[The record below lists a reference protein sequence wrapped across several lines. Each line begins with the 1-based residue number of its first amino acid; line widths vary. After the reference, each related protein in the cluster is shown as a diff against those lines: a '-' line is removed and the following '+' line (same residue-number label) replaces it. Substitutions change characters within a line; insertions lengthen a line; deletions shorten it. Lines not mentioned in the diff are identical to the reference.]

1 MFRIV
6 LTIAISIFVVF
17 SILAQQTAVVVG
29 KITDINNDSPIEFV
43 TIFIDGTNTFVESDV
58 NGKYTI
64 KIPVKSKINL
74 KYRRIGYKEVSYSC
88 RPLEHDERFEVN
100 VALPSSESNLEVIIK
115 ESRLQESGMIKE
127 NVSELKYLPTTTG
140 NLESILPHIALGAS
154 SGTGGELSSQYNVRG
169 GNYDENLVYVNDFEI
184 YRPQLIRQGQQ
195 EGLTFANMDLVKDLS
210 FSSGGFQAKYGDK
223 MSSVLDI
230 KYKRADSLRASV
242 SGSLLGGS
250 AHIEGSLNLDSTH
263 YKKFRYLVGARYKDT
278 RYILGSLDTKGEYTP
293 HFTDIQAYL
302 TYDLSRSWQVGF
314 LGNFNRSVYNFQP
327 SSRNTASGL
336 VNFAL
341 QLYTVFEGQQNDD
354 FETNLAGLSFT
365 YLPDRK
371 KNPLFWK
378 ILVSNYQSREKESL
392 DISGYYR
399 LGELDSDP
407 GSSTF
412 GSLISI
418 LGVGTQQQFVRNVLK
433 TNVSNIEVK
442 GGIEL
447 QNSNNTNSIKTHFL
461 QWSTKAQ
468 MESIQDK
475 LNEWERIDSAG
486 YSLPVQDSLL
496 LLNYVLKT
504 KNELNSL
511 RVNGYFQD
519 TYTYRKEDKHEMQ
532 ISGGIRYTYW
542 SLNSEINLSPR
553 AQILYKPLSWKSDI
567 SFILSGG
574 VYFQPPFYRELR
586 NTIGVV
592 NKNVEAQKSLHL
604 VSGMTW
610 DFNWGRFSSKKF
622 RLILEAYYKKLNN
635 LVSYDVENVR
645 IRYAGENNATGYITG
660 LDLRVNGEFVPG
672 AESWFNISFL
682 RAREKLNGVVHKIR
696 EVGSATGEI
705 VNDVPRPTD
714 QLMTLSIFFQDYL
727 KKNKN
732 IKMHLNATVG
742 TGLPFG
748 IPDNNIEYRNTYR
761 FNAYHRVDVGF
772 SFLLYDRNTM
782 KNKKPNHF
790 LRFTRSSWLS
800 LEVFNL
806 LKVSNTASNTWIKTI
821 YNSEYAIPNY
831 LTSRRL
837 NIRFRL
843 DL

>member
-1 MFRIV
+1 MFRLIYIF
-6 LTIAISIFVVF
+6 LLICLGSMIAN
-17 SILAQQTAVVVG
+17 AQQSATIVG
-29 KITDINNDSPIEFV
+29 KITDVSNDTPIEFV
-43 TIFIDGTNTFVESDV
+43 TIFIDGTNTFVESDI

-64 KIPVKSKINL
+64 KIPAKSKTVL
-74 KYRRIGYKEVSYSC
+74 KFRRIGYKEITYNC
-88 RPLEHDERFEVN
+88 KQLEHDDRFEVN
-100 VALPSSESNLEVIIK
+100 VALPPSESNVEVIIK
-115 ESRLQESGMIKE
+115 ESRVQGGGMIKE
-127 NVSELKYLPTTTG
+127 NVSELRYLPTTTG

-230 KYKRADSLRASV
+230 KYKRADSLRASIA
-242 SGSLLGGS
+242 GSFLGGS
-250 AHIEGSLNLDSTH
+250 AHIEGSLNIDSSH

-278 RYILGSLDTKGEYTP
+278 RYLLGSLDTKGEYTP
-293 HFTDIQAYL
+293 NFTDIQAYL
-302 TYDLSRSWQVGF
+302 TYDLSRSWQLGF
-314 LGNFNRSVYNFQP
+314 LGNYNRSVYKFEP

-354 FETNLAGLSFT
+354 FETNLTGLSLT
-365 YLPDRK
+365 YLPERK

-378 ILVSNYQSREKESL
+378 LLVSNYQSREQESL
-392 DISGYYR
+392 DISGYYK

-418 LGVGTQQQFVRNVLK
+418 LGVGTQQQFVRNVLQ
-433 TNVSNIEVK
+433 TNVSNIELK

-447 QNSNNTNSIKTHFL
+447 QNSKNNNAVRTHFL

-468 MESIQDK
+468 LESINDK
-475 LNEWERIDSAG
+475 INEWERIDSAG
-486 YSLPVQDSLL
+486 YSLPFNPSSLP
-496 LLNYVLKT
+496 LNYVLKT
-504 KNELNSL
+504 KNDLNSL

-519 TYTYRKEDKHEMQ
+519 TYTFRKDEKHELQ
-532 ISGGIRYTYW
+532 ISGGLRYAYW
-542 SLNSEINLSPR
+542 TLNSEFNLSPR
-553 AQILYKPLSWKSDI
+553 AQILYKPLNWKSDI

-574 VYFQPPFYRELR
+574 VYYQPPFYRELR
-586 NTIGVV
+586 NPEGVV
-592 NKNVEAQKSLHL
+592 NKNVMAQKSIHL

-622 RLILEAYYKKLNN
+622 RFIMEAYYKKLSN

-645 IRYAGENNATGYITG
+645 IRYSGKNDATGYITG
-660 LDLRVNGEFVPG
+660 IDMRINGEFVPG
-672 AESWFNISFL
+672 AESWFNLSFL
-682 RAREKLNGVVHKIR
+682 RAREQLNGIEHKRR
-696 EVGSATGEI
+696 EVGSATGE
-705 VNDVPRPTD
+705 VVSDVPRPTD
-714 QLMTLSIFFQDYL
+714 QLMSMSIFFQDYL

-732 IKMHLNATVG
+732 IKMHLNVTVG

-748 IPDNNIEYRNTYR
+748 IPDNNVEYRNTYR
-761 FNAYHRVDVGF
+761 FNAYHRVDIGF
-772 SFLLYDRNTM
+772 SFLLYDRLMM
-782 KNKKPNHF
+782 KSKKPNHF
-790 LRFTRSSWLS
+790 LRFSRSTWLS

-837 NIRFRL
+837 NVRL
-843 DL
+843 RIDL